1 MNGLINLRLE
11 QKKLKRRWM
20 SLLFLSV
27 FLLIGLWCLWSLSN
41 LDLTSLNDPSAMLY
55 LNLLLMNTILFPIT
69 AAALACRMCDME
81 QAGNTYKWLCT
92 MEDAKEIYQGK
103 AALGALWILFFFLG
117 EFLLYQLL
125 LQSLAESFSLTA
137 GLSLFFTSFMTG
149 LCIFFLQLNLSM
161 TCVNQLTPIFINIAG
176 SFAGLFSWF
185 LPQFPLRY
193 FTPWGYFAALCSTGY
208 IYDQEARYTTYFWR
222 NYPVFWLIFLTA
234 FTFSLYWYGKKRFL
248 TILQETI

>member
-20 SLLFLSV
+20 SLLFLTV
-27 FLLIGLWCLWSLSN
+27 FLLIGLWCLWSLSD

-149 LCIFFLQLNLSM
+149 LCIFS
-161 TCVNQLTPIFINIAG
+161 
-176 SFAGLFSWF
+176 
-185 LPQFPLRY
+185 
-193 FTPWGYFAALCSTGY
+193 CS
-208 IYDQEARYTTYFWR
+208 
-222 NYPVFWLIFLTA
+222 
-234 FTFSLYWYGKKRFL
+234 
-248 TILQETI
+248 